1 METYN
6 ITYKDLKNAINKTGY
21 ENHSDIWYLFDII
34 ISQRGY
40 SLEYIKDQLITNNIR
55 NRKKFIISLN
65 IKLSQIIDG
74 FLILH
79 GLTRYIGD
87 WHVKESIKGNLRD
100 PSVMRKIKLYNNIL
114 TTLKKDKEEEKKML
128 LEFTDFYDDEL

>member
-1 METYN
+1 MESYN

-21 ENHSDIWYLFDII
+21 ENHNDIWYLFDII

-40 SLEYIKDQLITNNIR
+40 SLDYIKEQLLSAGIR
-55 NRKKFIISLN
+55 DKKKFIILLG
-65 IKLSQIIDG
+65 IKLKQIMDD
-74 FLILH
+74 FLTLH

-87 WHVKESIKGNLRD
+87 WHVNESIKGNLRD
-100 PSVMRKIKLYNNIL
+100 PDVMRKIKLYNNIL

-128 LEFTDFYDDEL
+128 MEFTDFYDEL